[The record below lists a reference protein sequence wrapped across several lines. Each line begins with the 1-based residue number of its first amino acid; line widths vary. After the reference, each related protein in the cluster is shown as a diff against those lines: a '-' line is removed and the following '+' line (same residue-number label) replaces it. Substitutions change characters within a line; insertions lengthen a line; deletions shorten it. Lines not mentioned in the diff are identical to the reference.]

1 MKAGS
6 QPQALAIDSADHK
19 VYVANTHA
27 GTITILAGMKDSVI
41 ATVKTGKA
49 PFAIATNDKTH
60 KAVVLGMMGE
70 LTVIDGATL
79 AASAP
84 LPK

>member
-1 MKAGS
+1 MKN
-6 QPQALAIDSADHK
+6 L
-19 VYVANTHA
+19 
-27 GTITILAGMKDSVI
+27 VI

-70 LTVIDGATL
+70 LTVIDGTTL
-79 AASAP
+79 AASTP
-84 LPK
+84 MSK